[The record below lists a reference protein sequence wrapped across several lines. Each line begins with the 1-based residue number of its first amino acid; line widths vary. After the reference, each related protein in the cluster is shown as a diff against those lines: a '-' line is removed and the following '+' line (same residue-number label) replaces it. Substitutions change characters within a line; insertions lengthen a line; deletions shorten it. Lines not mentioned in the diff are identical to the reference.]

1 MAYLGIPLFMGV
13 TLPYGEGEFV
23 ANSRYYMELIGV
35 WELALPSVK
44 KCSLRTLEILEIGLK

>member
-1 MAYLGIPLFMGV
+1 MAYLGIHLFMGV
-13 TLPYGEGEFV
+13 MLPYGEGEFV

-44 KCSLRTLEILEIGLK
+44 KCSLRTLDILGIALK